1 MSSINV
7 EIVILLCAA
16 FQVVYSQTLYPSTGT
31 YSTNL
36 PLDGLQTTTPLTTTT
51 PFFSNQP
58 TTNITNGTITQSS
71 ASTINSNPF
80 GGMLSTLVSQFTTT
94 TSYPITMG
102 KTLSPLTIDGHLQI
116 RVGLLFA
123 NNSKFVRSLIGFGQ
137 SAPAIT
143 LALQK
148 IASTGLTPNVNYTFY
163 WYMDNCDQSMSA
175 GYVNRL
181 INVDQVN
188 VILGPACPSSAT
200 VAASIASYNNV
211 PLILWGPPFPSE
223 LSSPQRFPTVMSV
236 TVNTNSIG
244 MGIQSMMEQYEW
256 TDFALIYSFDR
267 TTRMCDFVQQGV
279 EDVFENG
286 NSRIYVSFKRSV
298 GNTTAEFMKVLSVV
312 KQVARIVVVCLD
324 NNNDMRN
331 FLLSAYDSEMYTD
344 DFVFIF
350 LTLNSQGT
358 LIKQN
363 LTYTYTEY
371 WKEIGNITDGRDN
384 DALAIAQRSLIF
396 GFGSTSKQTIEQFE
410 QQMEA
415 QFNKYPFFCD
425 LECMGGYNETSTYSR
440 SLYDAMFLFSLALNQ
455 TRKTGNMNDLL
466 NGTLIANSMVRQF
479 QGMTGEVVTAQNGT
493 RAPVFQITGL
503 SPNNTPTVFALITVM
518 STSNVSFNALY
529 GDEATGM
536 WAIRGGQRPL
546 GRPLCGYNGKECP
559 LSTGSIIGIVAGGL
573 AILLV
578 IALLMA
584 AYFIRYVQLEQSDQ
598 HERMKYQDLYK
609 LEWEIPYLSLT
620 RVETE
625 REQVKSMRS
634 VQSTTS
640 GGSKTEFESFCET
653 ENHSFF
659 MYKRNV
665 VYANKHVT
673 RVKLKKSDITLLRQL
688 RNFDHD
694 NANRFL
700 GLVLDGPDIMYS
712 VWKYCQRG
720 SLQDV
725 LLKESYVRDQMV
737 MFALMRDIANG
748 LLAIHNSYIEIH
760 GALSS
765 DCCLINDRWQVKI
778 GNFGLGIIREKQ
790 ELKRKDLLWTAPELI
805 RTDNRHGTQAGDV
818 YSFAIICSE
827 LLNRECAWDGANSE
841 EEVDVE
847 YRRVLFITEIIYRL
861 KRGGA
866 NPYRPSIHPPDD
878 ISQNIINLVNDC
890 WAENP
895 DHRPTMENIRGL
907 LKQLLKNG
915 KQNLMDYVF
924 SMLEQYAS
932 SLENEV
938 EQRTRELREEQKKSD
953 ILLYRLLPQQ
963 VADRL
968 KMGQSVEPESF
979 DLVTVL
985 FSDVVSFTTLAAL
998 CSPLQ
1003 VVQLLND
1010 LCTNFDTII
1019 DQWDAYKIETIGDG
1033 YLISSGLP
1041 RRNGNKHVTEIANLA
1056 MDFLKSLMTFRINHL
1071 PQHRINIR
1079 IGFHTGPVV
1088 AGVVGTT
1095 MPRYCLFGDTVNTAS
1110 RMESNSKPGKIHI
1123 SSSANHY
1130 LMEEAKSG
1138 FVTESRGEI
1147 LIKGKGLMETFWLLG
1162 KGTSIDYIT
1171 EPLPDTPSSSDMPM
1185 ISDADQVSPHII
1197 GEIGIP
1203 QSKSRSP
1210 SGVKQNGI
1218 YTGYKNGL
1226 QEIHA
1231 L

>member
-1 MSSINV
+1 MSSIYF
-7 EIVILLCAA
+7 EIVIVLYVT

-31 YSTNL
+31 YSTNF
-36 PLDGLQTTTPLTTTT
+36 PIDGLQTTKTPLTTTT

-58 TTNITNGTITQSS
+58 TANVTNGTIIQPS
-71 ASTINSNPF
+71 ASTISSNPV
-80 GGMLSTLVSQFTTT
+80 GGMLSTLISQFTTT

-102 KTLSPLTIDGHLQI
+102 KTLSPLTIDGQLQI

-148 IASTGLTPNVNYTFY
+148 IASTGVTPNVNYTFY

-188 VILGPACPSSAT
+188 VILGPACPSSAA

-331 FLLSAYDSEMYTD
+331 FLLSAYDSEMYTNE
-344 DFVFIF
+344 FVFIF
-350 LTLNSQGT
+350 LTLSSQGT

-363 LTYTYTEY
+363 LTYTYTDY
-371 WKEIGNITDGRDN
+371 WKEVGNTTDGRDN
-384 DALAIAQRSLIF
+384 DALAVAQRSLIF

-425 LECMGGYNETSTYSR
+425 LACMGGYNELTFRRPHTHDR
-440 SLYDAMFLFSLALNQ
+440 CTMRCFFFSLALNQ
-455 TRKTGNMNDLL
+455 TRKTGNMNDIL
-466 NGTLIANSMVRQF
+466 NGTLVANSMVRQF
-479 QGMTGEVVTAQNGT
+479 QGMTGEVFIAQNGT
-493 RAPVFQITGL
+493 RAPVFQIMGL
-503 SPNNTPTVFALITVM
+503 SSNNTPIVFALITVM

-529 GDEATGM
+529 GDEATSM
-536 WAIRGGQRPL
+536 WAVRGGQRPL

-559 LSTGSIIGIVAGGL
+559 LSTGSIIGIVAGGM
-573 AILLV
+573 AILFV

-584 AYFIRYVQLEQSDQ
+584 AYFIR
-598 HERMKYQDLYK
+598 ERMKYQDLYK

-620 RVETE
+620 KVETE

-737 MFALMRDIANG
+737 MFALMRDIANASISIPIRITG

-790 ELKRKDLLWTAPELI
+790 ELRRKDLLWTAPELI
-805 RTDNRHGTQAGDV
+805 RTDYRHGTQAGDV

-841 EEVDVE
+841 EEVD
-847 YRRVLFITEIIYRL
+847 EIIYRL

-1019 DQWDAYKIETIGDG
+1019 DQ
-1033 YLISSGLP
+1033 ISSGLP

-1056 MDFLKSLMTFRINHL
+1056 MDFMKSLMTFRINHL

-1123 SSSANHY
+1123 SASANHY
-1130 LMEEAKSG
+1130 LQSQNGQGDTDVSGGQPISEG

-1171 EPLPDTPSSSDMPM
+1171 DPLPDTPSSSDMPT
-1185 ISDADQVSPHII
+1185 INDADQVSPHII
-1197 GEIGIP
+1197 GEIAIP
-1203 QSKSRSP
+1203 QSKSRSQ

>member
-1 MSSINV
+1 MSSIYF
-7 EIVILLCAA
+7 EIVIVLYVT

-31 YSTNL
+31 YSTNF
-36 PLDGLQTTTPLTTTT
+36 PIDGLQTTKTPLTTTT

-58 TTNITNGTITQSS
+58 TANVTNGTIIQPS
-71 ASTINSNPF
+71 ASTISSNPV
-80 GGMLSTLVSQFTTT
+80 GGMLSTLISQFTTT

-102 KTLSPLTIDGHLQI
+102 KTLSPLTIDGQLQI

-148 IASTGLTPNVNYTFY
+148 IASTGVTPNVNYTFY

-188 VILGPACPSSAT
+188 VILGPACPSSAA

-331 FLLSAYDSEMYTD
+331 FLLSAYDSEMYTNE
-344 DFVFIF
+344 FVFIF
-350 LTLNSQGT
+350 LTLSSQGT

-363 LTYTYTEY
+363 LTYTYTDY
-371 WKEIGNITDGRDN
+371 WKEVGNTTDGRDN
-384 DALAIAQRSLIF
+384 DALAVAQRSLIF

-425 LECMGGYNETSTYSR
+425 LACMGGYNETSTYSR

-455 TRKTGNMNDLL
+455 TRKTGNMNDIL
-466 NGTLIANSMVRQF
+466 NGTLVANSM
-479 QGMTGEVVTAQNGT
+479 
-493 RAPVFQITGL
+493 
-503 SPNNTPTVFALITVM
+503 
-518 STSNVSFNALY
+518 SFNALY
-529 GDEATGM
+529 GDEATSM
-536 WAIRGGQRPL
+536 WAVRGGQRPL

-559 LSTGSIIGIVAGGL
+559 LSTGSIIGIVAGGM
-573 AILLV
+573 AILFV

-584 AYFIRYVQLEQSDQ
+584 AYFIR
-598 HERMKYQDLYK
+598 ERMKYQDLYK

-620 RVETE
+620 KVETE

-725 LLKESYVRDQMV
+725 LLKESYVRDQM
-737 MFALMRDIANG
+737 G

-790 ELKRKDLLWTAPELI
+790 ELRRKDLLWTAPELI
-805 RTDNRHGTQAGDV
+805 RTDYRHGTQAGDV

-841 EEVDVE
+841 EEVD
-847 YRRVLFITEIIYRL
+847 EIIYRL

-1056 MDFLKSLMTFRINHL
+1056 MDFMKSLMTFRINHL

-1123 SSSANHY
+1123 SASANHY
-1130 LMEEAKSG
+1130 LQSQNGQGDTDVSGGQPISEG

-1171 EPLPDTPSSSDMPM
+1171 DPLPDTPSSSDMPT
-1185 ISDADQVSPHII
+1185 INDADQVSPHII
-1197 GEIGIP
+1197 GEIAIP
-1203 QSKSRSP
+1203 QSKSRSQ